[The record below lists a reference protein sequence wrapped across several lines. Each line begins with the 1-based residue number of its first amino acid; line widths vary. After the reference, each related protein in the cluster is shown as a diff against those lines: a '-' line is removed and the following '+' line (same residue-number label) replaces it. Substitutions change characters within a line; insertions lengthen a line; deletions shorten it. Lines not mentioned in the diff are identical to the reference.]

1 MSLHESTYFLNQNFC
16 NKKTVE
22 IVYYFC
28 ALYQHAKQQE
38 EHSMG
43 LYTCFLHKERL
54 CAKKD
59 VLLWCLICD

>member
-1 MSLHESTYFLNQNFC
+1 MRCHRQHIFLKSEFLSVT
-16 NKKTVE
+16 KTRVE
-22 IVYYFC
+22 IVYYFY

-43 LYTCFLHKERL
+43 LYTCFLHQERL

-59 VLLWCLICD
+59 VLL

>member
-1 MSLHESTYFLNQNFC
+1 MSLSWEHILLKSEFPSVT
-16 NKKTVE
+16 KKTVE
-22 IVYYFC
+22 IVYYFY

-59 VLLWCLICD
+59 VLL